1 MYLGYYAKEYYPNPD
16 INLNDRYIIEEF
28 YFIFNESR
36 TKLIIH
42 LDVLMQYKECMN
54 SRNQIPSERLKT
66 AIFEINHK
74 SNVNFSAFSG

>member
-28 YFIFNESR
+28 LLYKSKIELIF
-36 TKLIIH
+36 H

-54 SRNQIPSERLKT
+54 SRNQIPS
-66 AIFEINHK
+66 
-74 SNVNFSAFSG
+74 NVRKQQFSE

>member
-28 YFIFNESR
+28 LVYKSK

-42 LDVLMQYKECMN
+42 LDVLIQYKECMN
-54 SRNQIPSERLKT
+54 SRNQQPSNIRKQQFLE
-66 AIFEINHK
+66 
-74 SNVNFSAFSG
+74 

>member
-28 YFIFNESR
+28 SLYISKIELIF
-36 TKLIIH
+36 H

-54 SRNQIPSERLKT
+54 SRNQIPS
-66 AIFEINHK
+66 
-74 SNVNFSAFSG
+74 NVRKHNFRNKP